1 MVSRSRA
8 ARPPTPPLCPA
19 LPDLTQPFDTRRM
32 PQALRRRPLISE
44 IKMPAPGPNQ
54 RHAAPLSLAER
65 RAILEAVTRGG
76 RSQRAVA
83 DDPNIHGT
91 HDQIRT
97 VVRDALRDDPS
108 LRDHFPHLRGRPVA
122 DVRVLAVIEP
132 DGAPVEHR
140 AAEMLAAAGVDV
152 AGLRIGDVTMRM
164 ATRVQV
170 LRNPD
175 GTFSSVIVQ
184 VPDIRV
190 RWVAG
195 GAAAVES
202 QVAVSRDGSALAALR
217 TTLDGT
223 RRRLTAATVTML
235 IILLLVLGAALFRV
249 VGPPDALDVALGQ
262 VSPAAA
268 PFVP

>member
-1 MVSRSRA
+1 
-8 ARPPTPPLCPA
+8 
-19 LPDLTQPFDTRRM
+19 
-32 PQALRRRPLISE
+32 
-44 IKMPAPGPNQ
+44 MPAPGPNP

-83 DDPNIHGT
+83 DDPNIRGT

-122 DVRVLAVIEP
+122 DVTVLAEVDL
-132 DGAPVEHR
+132 DGTRVEHR
-140 AAEMLAAAGVDV
+140 AAETLAAAGVDV

-164 ATRVQV
+164 GTRVQV

-175 GTFSSVIVQ
+175 GTFSAVSVQ

-190 RWVAG
+190 RWVAD

-202 QVAVSRDGSALAALR
+202 RGVVARDRSALTAPGAMA
-217 TTLDGT
+217 GGAY
-223 RRRLTAATVTML
+223 RRLSVAAITWL
-235 IILLLVLGAALFRV
+235 ILLLLVLAAAVFRSVETPVAPGEAPGLV
-249 VGPPDALDVALGQ
+249 V
-262 VSPAAA
+262 PAA
-268 PFVP
+268 VPSSPR